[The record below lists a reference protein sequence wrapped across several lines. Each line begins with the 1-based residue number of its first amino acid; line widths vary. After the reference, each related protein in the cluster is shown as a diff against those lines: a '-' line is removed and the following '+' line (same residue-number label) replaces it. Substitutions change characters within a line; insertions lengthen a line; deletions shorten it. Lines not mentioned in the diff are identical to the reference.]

1 MERHKRNT
9 EHTNVPQEGD
19 DYTLSHDTPVEV
31 PQQGIEEAVTAMP
44 EEATDTADT
53 PKERGVL
60 SETGTITL
68 DGQVVAIDVYSQP
81 VSEEWVR
88 FTMVNQETDEVIN
101 SELYPTWQR
110 LK

>member
-9 EHTNVPQEGD
+9 EYTSFPQEGD

-31 PQQGIEEAVTAMP
+31 PQQGIEE
-44 EEATDTADT
+44 
-53 PKERGVL
+53 
-60 SETGTITL
+60 
-68 DGQVVAIDVYSQP
+68 
-81 VSEEWVR
+81 
-88 FTMVNQETDEVIN
+88 TDEVIN

>member
-1 MERHKRNT
+1 MERHKKNT
-9 EHTNVPQEGD
+9 EYTSFSQEGE
-19 DYTLSHDTPVEV
+19 YTLSYDTPVEV

-88 FTMVNQETDEVIN
+88 FTMVNKETDEVIN

>member
-9 EHTNVPQEGD
+9 EYTSFPQEGE
-19 DYTLSHDTPVEV
+19 YTLGHDTPVEV

>member
-9 EHTNVPQEGD
+9 QYTSFSQESY

-31 PQQGIEEAVTAMP
+31 PQQGIEE
-44 EEATDTADT
+44 
-53 PKERGVL
+53 
-60 SETGTITL
+60 
-68 DGQVVAIDVYSQP
+68 
-81 VSEEWVR
+81 
-88 FTMVNQETDEVIN
+88 TDEVIN

>member
-9 EHTNVPQEGD
+9 EYTSFPQEGD

-31 PQQGIEEAVTAMP
+31 PQQGIEEAVTATP
-44 EEATDTADT
+44 EEAADT

-68 DGQVVAIDVYSQP
+68 DGQVVAVDIYSQP

-88 FTMVNQETDEVIN
+88 FTTVNQETDEVIN

>member
-31 PQQGIEEAVTAMP
+31 PQQGIEE
-44 EEATDTADT
+44 
-53 PKERGVL
+53 
-60 SETGTITL
+60 
-68 DGQVVAIDVYSQP
+68 
-81 VSEEWVR
+81 
-88 FTMVNQETDEVIN
+88 TDEVIN
-101 SELYPTWQR
+101 SELYPTWHR

>member
-1 MERHKRNT
+1 M
-9 EHTNVPQEGD
+9 
-19 DYTLSHDTPVEV
+19 EV
-31 PQQGIEEAVTAMP
+31 PQQGIEEAVTATP
-44 EEATDTADT
+44 EEAADT

-68 DGQVVAIDVYSQP
+68 DGQVVAVDIYSQP

-88 FTMVNQETDEVIN
+88 FTTVNQETDEVIN
-101 SELYPTWQR
+101 SELYPTWHR